1 MNEFEKGFVAYATE
15 GGLPENQAVH
25 LWKRAM
31 DYPGTQEMFKQL
43 TASLAPTEKN
53 LSNEELQAL
62 SSLMEQQKAH
72 SEMMNLKNQL
82 GI

>member
-1 MNEFEKGFVAYATE
+1 
-15 GGLPENQAVH
+15 
-25 LWKRAM
+25 M

-43 TASLAPTEKN
+43 TASPAPTEKN